1 MTVVSSELH
10 TPLPAIVLDQPQPA
24 IIQADL
30 VRPQAAWPW
39 RLAAAIGSAWDWL
52 FGIVSLIGGL
62 ALLATIP
69 VLQVLSLGYLLEV
82 SGRVA
87 RTGRLRDGLIGV
99 RKAGRVGSTVLGVWL
114 FFWPLRLVSSL
125 WTEAR
130 LIDADGPVAR
140 QWRLILI
147 ALSVAIVAHVIGAC
161 LRGGR
166 LRSFLIPRPIL
177 LVKQLLRRDTYGRVR
192 DAVWDF
198 AASLHL
204 PYYFWLGLRGFFG
217 ALLWLL
223 IPVSM
228 LAASSSPQLQT
239 GAGVLL
245 GLVGGGLLM
254 LVLLRLPL
262 LQTAFAAEN
271 RFGAMFELR
280 KNRQRFNRAPIAC
293 YFAILFTLALALP
306 LYLLKIEVIPREA
319 AWLPSLLFVMSIY
332 PARLLT
338 GWACGRAARREQ
350 PRHWFWR
357 LVSRLG
363 LLPVA
368 AIYVVIVYFTQYLS
382 WYGIWSLY
390 EQHAFL
396 LPVPFLGI

>member
-1 MTVVSSELH
+1 
-10 TPLPAIVLDQPQPA
+10 
-24 IIQADL
+24 
-30 VRPQAAWPW
+30 
-39 RLAAAIGSAWDWL
+39 
-52 FGIVSLIGGL
+52 
-62 ALLATIP
+62 
-69 VLQVLSLGYLLEV
+69 
-82 SGRVA
+82 
-87 RTGRLRDGLIGV
+87 
-99 RKAGRVGSTVLGVWL
+99 
-114 FFWPLRLVSSL
+114 
-125 WTEAR
+125 
-130 LIDADGPVAR
+130 
-140 QWRLILI
+140 
-147 ALSVAIVAHVIGAC
+147 
-161 LRGGR
+161 
-166 LRSFLIPRPIL
+166 
-177 LVKQLLRRDTYGRVR
+177 
-192 DAVWDF
+192 
-198 AASLHL
+198 
-204 PYYFWLGLRGFFG
+204 
-217 ALLWLL
+217 
-223 IPVSM
+223 M
-228 LAASSSPQLQT
+228 LAASSSPQLPT

-262 LQTAFAAEN
+262 LQTAFAVEN

-357 LVSRLG
+357 FVSRLG

-368 AIYVVIVYFTQYLS
+368 AIYVIIVYFTQYLS

-396 LPVPFLGI
+396 LPVPFLGISDAPLEAMAGLQNWIRIHRARLQRATGHPKSASQATRLSSSRRHFARGACSAVSWRPA